1 MVLKIFFRIVDERE
15 RTRAELLYS
24 VGNAVNATLKPCTGS
39 WTFLLVDLKFCFS
52 MFPSSTSAADSLG
65 ELG

>member
-24 VGNAVNATLKPCTGS
+24 VGNAVNATLKPCTGCHKQS
-39 WTFLLVDLKFCFS
+39 RVFV
-52 MFPSSTSAADSLG
+52 M
-65 ELG
+65 